1 MIPTTSPHMRRAT
14 GRRAGVAPRT
24 TAGLAASGAVLLALT
39 ACSGGAAP
47 TAESSA
53 TTAGGDA
60 PETFVVGTSASV
72 STLDPNKAVD
82 QTQLQILNL
91 IGGTLTVFN
100 EDYSD
105 VNPGLATSWTVSD
118 DGLTYTFEIAPD
130 LLFSDGSELTAED
143 VAATLDW
150 VINDEGSWNA
160 GMVAHWAAAAQTGD
174 STVELTLESPQ
185 PSVLSLLADP
195 EIGTI
200 MPADKLGDEEF
211 YVHPISA
218 GPYMLESFDP
228 TNGSAVLV
236 LNPNWPGETPAVP
249 RIEFVYIQD
258 SNTRG
263 VQLKGG
269 AIDLAQNIP
278 PNTLDQFTGDLE
290 GTITPAFG
298 GNFLIPN
305 NKNGILTD
313 SAVRR
318 AVSMVIDRER
328 ISEVVWSGG
337 AAPLYQFWPNT
348 SVLSDPV
355 LPEGV
360 DVEGAKEL
368 LVGTECENGCELEF
382 AFMAGMQST
391 EDLAALLTEDLAQIG
406 ITFTPVHV
414 EGGEMG
420 TLQSDFSF
428 GFINSGLYDYVDR
441 ADILLAQ
448 GVQSDGGTNALFSGY
463 SSPEMDAL
471 IAQAIS
477 ATGDERTD
485 LMQQINELFAQDM
498 PLIPLVDWAFVNAQD
513 TTVSEWVSFQP
524 TGWLRVAS
532 AND

>member
-1 MIPTTSPHMRRAT
+1 M
-14 GRRAGVAPRT
+14 
-24 TAGLAASGAVLLALT
+24 LAA
-39 ACSGGAAP
+39 C
-47 TAESSA
+47 SSA
-53 TTAGGDA
+53 TAEPAATSPEAASEA
-60 PETFVVGTSASV
+60 PETFVVGVSASI

-100 EDYSD
+100 EDFSD
-105 VNPGLATSWTVSD
+105 VTPGLAESWEVSE

-130 LLFSDGSELTAED
+130 LTFSDGSDLTAED

-160 GMVAHWAAAAQTGD
+160 GMVAHWAGAAQTAD
-174 STVELTLESPQ
+174 STVELTLDMPQ

-218 GPYMLESFDP
+218 GPYMIESFDP
-228 TNGSAVLV
+228 TNGNTVLV
-236 LNPNWPGETPAVP
+236 LNPNWTGVTPAVP
-249 RIEFVYIQD
+249 QIEFVYIQD

-278 PNTLDQFTGDLE
+278 PNTLDQFTGDLQ

-298 GNFLIPN
+298 GSFLIPN
-305 NKNGILTD
+305 NKNGTLTD
-313 SAVRR
+313 SAIRR

-328 ISEVVWSGG
+328 ISEVVWAGG

-368 LVGTECENGCELEF
+368 LVGTECEDGCELQF

-391 EDLAALLTEDLAQIG
+391 EDLAALLTEDLAKIG
-406 ITFTPVHV
+406 ITFVPVHV

-420 TLQSDFSF
+420 TLQGDFAF
-428 GFINSGLYDYVDR
+428 GFISSGLYDYVDR

-448 GVQSDGGTNALFSGY
+448 GLQSDGGTNALFSGY

-471 IAQAIS
+471 IAEAIS
-477 ATGDERTD
+477 ATGDERD
-485 LMQQINELFAQDM
+485 ALMQQVNELFAEDM

-513 TTVSEWVSFQP
+513 TTVSQWVSFQP
-524 TGWLRVAS
+524 TGWLRVATL
-532 AND
+532 DD